1 MCERC
6 EENFNLTSRCPYI
19 LPCGHTLCYKCLY
32 NLFIEE
38 KKRIKCPFD
47 FTYFKMDFNDIP
59 KNVVLYEII
68 NKRFEQNKKEEIKLI
83 ETKSLNF
90 EYHKIHSIIYRFFY
104 RIYIIFHLHFI
115 FTLFDIIIYP
125 FKKIYEYFIRIRNYI
140 SETYQKIKIFI
151 KDVIDYIKSIEYKK
165 HFDSFIK
172 KFEIINEIR
181 IKIINYLKKK
191 FPKPLF
197 IYYPKIMKKIIF
209 FDCPESDFQRYIK
222 LFSNIFLLLLIHL
235 FVIFFL
241 NFEYYFITLILIN
254 ESVQIIG
261 RFLKLKEKN
270 EYKYKKLTQSY
281 SSGEDEEEKKKNLEE
296 RTEKL
301 FLRGKKCI
309 FKWLQYL
316 IYYFFYNQIEKYY
329 FFKTK
334 NNQNYLQHIIYYIFS
349 IGKIAISIY
358 ITK

>member
-68 NKRFEQNKKEEIKLI
+68 NKRFEQNKKEEINLI

-90 EYHKIHSIIYRFFY
+90 EYHKIHSFIYRFFY

-165 HFDSFIK
+165 HFESFIK

-334 NNQNYLQHIIYYIFS
+334 NNQNYLHHIIYYIFS